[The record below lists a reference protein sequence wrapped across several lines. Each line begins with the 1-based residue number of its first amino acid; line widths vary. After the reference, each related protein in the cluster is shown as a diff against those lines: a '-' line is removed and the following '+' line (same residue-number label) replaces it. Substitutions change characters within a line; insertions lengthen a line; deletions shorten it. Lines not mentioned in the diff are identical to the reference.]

1 MSRLLGN
8 RPAFVLLPVLAVTY
22 NAILAIL
29 GTFGIP
35 LSFAIAALC
44 EILIL
49 ALTLVLV
56 TNTGFRQSDKPFL
69 LCMTAFVL
77 LTVYLN
83 LVNGTLLI
91 TSFRNFLIIFTF
103 AMLGLRLSFVELNR
117 IFIICTV
124 IVLTFL
130 IIEIADLSLY
140 VSIFEPAN
148 YFAQTRGNEIAEF
161 NEVGVFGNALSFE
174 SRFSYGLFDGPR
186 TSSIFLEQVSLANFA
201 TMICLYLLAFNR
213 AINKSQRFLMLLT
226 VFLIVTSSNA
236 RTTSILTIV
245 LFLGYF
251 IFPLLPRF
259 FNGFVAILVFCTALT
274 VYILNPNAKGDDL
287 KGRIRLSMDHFFE
300 LGFGDYIG
308 LGANNLD
315 HLWDAGY
322 AYMIAA
328 NSIVGAAIL
337 CYLVLFTLQQRYRF
351 SKRLAY
357 GVTLYVFV
365 NMLIGGNTVYS
376 MKVATLQWV
385 LVGFVI
391 AYEKSYLTAI
401 EKNNLDRD
409 ATA

>member
-56 TNTGFRQSDKPFL
+56 TNTGFRQNDKPFL

-103 AMLGLRLSFVELNR
+103 AMLGLRLSFDELNR
-117 IFIICTV
+117 IFMICTV

-130 IIEIADLSLY
+130 IIEIADLKLF

-148 YFAQTRGNEIAEF
+148 YFAQTRGNEISEF

-201 TMICLYLLAFNR
+201 TIICLYLLAFNR
-213 AINKSQRFLMLLT
+213 VISRTQLFVMICT

-236 RTTSILTIV
+236 RTTSILTIIL
-245 LFLGYF
+245 LFGYF
-251 IFPLLPRF
+251 LFPLLPRF
-259 FNGFVAILVFCTALT
+259 FNAVVALLVFCVALT
-274 VYILNPNAKGDDL
+274 VYFLNPYAQGDDL
-287 KGRIRLSMDHFFE
+287 KGRIRLSMDHFFN
-300 LGFGDYIG
+300 LDFIDFIG
-308 LGANNLD
+308 LGANNLN
-315 HLWDAGY
+315 HLWDSGY

-328 NSIVGAAIL
+328 NSILGASIL
-337 CYLVLFTLQQRYRF
+337 CYLILFTLEQRYRF

-357 GVTLYVFV
+357 GVTLYIFV
-365 NMLIGGNTVYS
+365 NMLIGGNTIYS
-376 MKVATLQWV
+376 MKVATLQWT

-391 AYEKSYLTAI
+391 AMEKAHQQKEKI
-401 EKNNLDRD
+401 ESNRNALL
-409 ATA
+409 